1 MRRFFLCLLLAGA
14 VLTGAPEPPMLRGV
28 VLDNAGRPLPG
39 ATVTLESPCGGC
51 LLVPGF
57 SFRRVVSDALGSFA
71 IEQPPEPMQVSVTH
85 PDHAGATEVA
95 RDGAVVR
102 LKAACEITAS
112 VTVDAEVYVT
122 RGLRRLAF
130 GRGSGSIRLGPLPE
144 GEVTLHVASPR
155 HRPYQRTLL
164 ADGTSSVGVD
174 LDLGLALRGRVHPPR
189 AGVVLR
195 ASQGEARESVAES
208 DETGAFVLT
217 GLRAGPVCVV
227 VLDGEDEPQVLF
239 TEATGHLDVEV
250 AR

>member
-1 MRRFFLCLLLAGA
+1 MRRLLLCLLLAGA
-14 VLTGAPEPPMLRGV
+14 VLTGAPEPPTLRGV
-28 VLDNAGRPLPG
+28 VLDESGRPLPG

-51 LLVPGF
+51 ILVPGH
-57 SFRRVVSDALGSFA
+57 SLRHVVTDAAGSFV
-71 IEQPPEPMQVSVTH
+71 IEEPSEPMEVVVTH
-85 PDHAGATEVA
+85 PGHAPATEVA

-102 LKAACEITAS
+102 LKAAREITVS
-112 VTVDAEVYVT
+112 VPVDADVYVT
-122 RGLRRLAF
+122 RGLKRLAS
-130 GRGSGSIRLGPLPE
+130 GRGPGDIRLGPLPD

-208 DETGAFVLT
+208 DETGAFLVT
-217 GLRAGPVCVV
+217 GLREGEVCVV

-239 TEATGHLDVEV
+239 SEAPGHLDVEV
-250 AR
+250 VR